1 MRQSP
6 KSRVLWLRQ
15 ELRWDVEMGTFR
27 MPSLGADMEAGT
39 LVEWLV
45 KPGDAVKRGD
55 IIAVV
60 ETEKG
65 AIEVEIFET
74 GRIDELLVAVG
85 TTVPVG
91 TPLALVD
98 GARAGAPAAAPIE
111 KQEPAPAKVQ
121 PVAQAPLAVQ
131 AAPSGLRATPAA
143 RRLAKE
149 RGVDL
154 ASLKGSGPGGVI
166 ESRDVPPAAAGP
178 RRGLDLDEMRKAIAA
193 AMAKS
198 KREIPHYYLQHTIDL
213 SIAESWLDDFN
224 AKRDPPERVLMAALF
239 VKASSRAARKY
250 TEFNGFYEA
259 GTFKPSESVHAGVA
273 IAIRGGGLV
282 SPAIHDTDKLD
293 LSELMIKMRDL
304 VGRARVGRLRSS
316 ELSDATLTI
325 SSLGER
331 GVDQLFGIIYP
342 PQVAL
347 IGFGAPLKNPIA
359 VDGEVKVRTV
369 VTITLSG
376 DHRVS
381 DGHRGALLLREI
393 GELLRHPETL

>member
-1 MRQSP
+1 
-6 KSRVLWLRQ
+6 
-15 ELRWDVEMGTFR
+15 MGTFL

-55 IIAVV
+55 IVAVV

-74 GRIDELLVAVG
+74 GRVDELLVAVG

-91 TPLALVD
+91 TPLALIH
-98 GARAGAPAAAPIE
+98 GAKGVAAAEPE
-111 KQEPAPAKVQ
+111 KKLKPAPVPVQ
-121 PVAQAPLAVQ
+121 PVAPTPIPTQ
-131 AAPSGLRATPAA
+131 AAPAPTGLRATPAA

-198 KREIPHYYLQHTIDL
+198 KREIPHYYLQHTVDL
-213 SIAESWLDDFN
+213 SIAESWLNDLN
-224 AKRDPPERVLMAALF
+224 ATRDPPERVLMAALF
-239 VKASSRAARKY
+239 IKASSLAARKY
-250 TEFNGFYEA
+250 AEFNGFYEA
-259 GTFKPSESVHAGVA
+259 GAFKPSESVHAGVA

-282 SPAIHDTDKLD
+282 SPAIHDTDKLG
-293 LSELMIKMRDL
+293 LSELMNKMRDL
-304 VGRARVGRLRSS
+304 VGRARIGRLRSS
-316 ELSDATLTI
+316 ELSDATITI

-347 IGFGAPLKNPIA
+347 IGFGAPLKRPI
-359 VDGEVKVRTV
+359 VVENDVKVRASV
-369 VTITLSG
+369 KVTLSG

-381 DGHRGALLLREI
+381 DGHRGALLLREV
-393 GELLRHPETL
+393 GELLQHPEAL